1 MTDDRTMR
9 LRVRAPAPLA
19 RVWQALT
26 SASQLEVWLAEH
38 AEVDLPRAYA
48 FWGRYTPDGEVAR
61 QRLLSAD
68 DHTLRFMWTLGGE
81 DTTVEIHVEPDGAD
95 ASVISVSQTHYDF
108 QLALAESSSLSVIE
122 TFWAFSLG
130 NLVDFLDGREV
141 GYRCDFTSSDL
152 RAELEINAPRE
163 RIYAALVDSDQIS
176 AWFGFPIGI
185 EPWVGG
191 RFAMGGLD
199 EPLRDQLG
207 GTPTIVALEPG
218 RKMAVDF
225 GDGGVA
231 TWELEDSQGKT
242 RLTFVQSGFS
252 TPRPPYAAW
261 LGTLSGFL
269 SLRRFVEEPDWK
281 SIYVE
286 VSGVM

>member
-1 MTDDRTMR
+1 MNDDRTMR
-9 LRVRAPAPLA
+9 LRVRAAAPVA

-26 SASQLEVWLAEH
+26 SPGQLEVWLAEH

-68 DHTLRFMWTLGGE
+68 DHALRFIWALGGE

-95 ASVISVSQTHYDF
+95 ASVVSVSQTHYDF

-130 NLVDFLDGREV
+130 NLVDFLAGRGV
-141 GYRCDFTSSDL
+141 DYRCDFTSSDL
-152 RAELEINAPRE
+152 QAEFDINAPRE
-163 RIYAALVDSDQIS
+163 RTYEALVDSDQIS
-176 AWFGFPIGI
+176 AWFGYPIGI

-191 RFAMGGLD
+191 RFAMGGLE
-199 EPLRDQLG
+199 EPMADQLG
-207 GTPTIVALEPG
+207 GTARIVGLEPG
-218 RKMAVDF
+218 RKMSVDF

-252 TPRPPYAAW
+252 TPRPPYAAF
-261 LGTLSGFL
+261 LGMLSGFQ
-269 SLRRFVEEPDWK
+269 SLRRYLEEPDWR

-286 VSGVM
+286 VSGVV